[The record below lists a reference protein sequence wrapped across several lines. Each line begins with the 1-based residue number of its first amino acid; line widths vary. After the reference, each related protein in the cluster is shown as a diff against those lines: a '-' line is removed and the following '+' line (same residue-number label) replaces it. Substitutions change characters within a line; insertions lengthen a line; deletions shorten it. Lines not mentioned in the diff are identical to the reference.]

1 MLFLN
6 SVFNC
11 IPRLVKQDFLAFCLY
26 FIHCIINY
34 ENKGTSLNPSLENS

>member
-26 FIHCIINY
+26 FIHCITNY